1 MFESAIRSVKLYSR
15 RPSREEDM
23 TESVMMASNSMQR
36 RCFIYINGK
45 TWFEFGSRLL
55 LLEGGGLH

>member
-23 TESVMMASNSMQR
+23 TESVMMASNSVQR
-36 RCFIYINGK
+36 RYFIYTNGK
-45 TWFEFGSRLL
+45 TWFVLGSRLL
-55 LLEGGGLH
+55 PLEGGGLR